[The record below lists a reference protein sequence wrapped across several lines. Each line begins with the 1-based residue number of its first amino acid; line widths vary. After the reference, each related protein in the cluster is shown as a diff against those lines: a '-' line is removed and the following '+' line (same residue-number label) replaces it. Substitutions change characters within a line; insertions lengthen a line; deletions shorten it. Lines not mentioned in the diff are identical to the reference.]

1 MRASFLQGVRRAWF
15 LAVLGGV
22 VAACGTTPAQDPATP
37 PLSQDLVVTVSAPP
51 PAVEPLAIEPRAVSR
66 RWQASDI
73 FQYEVS
79 LRRWDGEGFAE
90 LSPPL
95 SVVLP
100 QKGERRQEARFTN
113 LRQGARYQVDVLAMG
128 NVGGTAPE
136 LPLNS
141 ETPAR
146 VTFDLSGTQ
155 DVANARRESVSVTLD
170 PVPFSGSLTLA
181 FGTMPGFIK
190 SLTVD
195 LLDASSGE
203 TRYSASFEPRQTM
216 TLSNLKVGVDYQVR
230 VAAYRANG
238 RLYRTVESE
247 IVRFDPEAETLEQQ
261 RTLEIAI

>member
-1 MRASFLQGVRRAWF
+1 MRPR
-15 LAVLGGV
+15 
-22 VAACGTTPAQDPATP
+22 
-37 PLSQDLVVTVSAPP
+37 SQNLVVMVSAPP
-51 PAVEPLAIEPRAVSR
+51 PAVETMAVSR

-79 LRRWDGEGFAE
+79 LRRWDGEGFTE
-90 LSPPL
+90 LEPPL

-113 LRQGARYQVDVLAMG
+113 LRQGQRYQVDVLAMG

-136 LPLNS
+136 LRLNS
-141 ETPAR
+141 ETPTR
-146 VTFDLSGTQ
+146 VMVDLSGTQ
-155 DVANARRESVSVTLD
+155 DVASERRERVSVTLD
-170 PVPFSGSLTLA
+170 AVPFSGTLTLA
-181 FGTMPGFIK
+181 FANLPAFVR

-195 LLDASSGE
+195 LLEASSGE

-216 TLSNLKVGVDYQVR
+216 TLGNLKVGVDYQVR

-247 IVRFDPEAETLEQQ
+247 IVRFDPEAEPLEQE
-261 RTLEIAI
+261 RTLEMAF

>member
-1 MRASFLQGVRRAWF
+1 MPPFFQG
-15 LAVLGGV
+15 
-22 VAACGTTPAQDPATP
+22 
-37 PLSQDLVVTVSAPP
+37 LVVTVSAPP
-51 PAVEPLAIEPRAVSR
+51 PGVETKTVSR

-73 FQYEVS
+73 YQYEVS
-79 LRRWDGEGFAE
+79 LRRWDGEGFVE
-90 LSPPL
+90 LEPPL

-100 QKGERRQEARFTN
+100 QKGEQRQEARFTN
-113 LRQGARYQVDVLAMG
+113 LRQGQRYQVDVRAMG

-136 LPLNS
+136 LPLNT
-141 ETPAR
+141 ETPSR
-146 VTFDLSGTQ
+146 VTVDLSGAQ
-155 DVANARRESVSVTLD
+155 DVANERRERVTVTLD

-181 FGTMPGFIK
+181 FKALPGFIK

-216 TLSNLKVGVDYQVR
+216 TLLNLKVGVDYQMR

-247 IVRFDPEAETLEQQ
+247 IVRFDPEAEPLEQE
-261 RTLEIAI
+261 RTLEMAF